1 MYLQYSFSYT
11 VEPEF
16 SGLGCRALSTVI
28 QIWFYEIDLP
38 GFSALS
44 GFRNFNHGDRYWY
57 LNPGSTI
64 LWKIELKTCVVDE
77 HS

>member
-38 GFSALS
+38 GFSALP
-44 GFRNFNHGDRYWY
+44 GFKVPFQGDGQSA
-57 LNPGSTI
+57 LNPGSQHFSPF
-64 LWKIELKTCVVDE
+64 LLLNRWL
-77 HS
+77 